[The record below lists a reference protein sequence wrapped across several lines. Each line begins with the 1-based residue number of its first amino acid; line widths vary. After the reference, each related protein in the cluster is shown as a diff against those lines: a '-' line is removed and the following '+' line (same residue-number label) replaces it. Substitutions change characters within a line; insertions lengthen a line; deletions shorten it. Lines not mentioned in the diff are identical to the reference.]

1 SANIAGWSI
10 DASAIYSGTR
20 GANGA
25 YTTSGMTIGSA
36 GYISS
41 PNTFIS
47 STGVLY
53 SKSGNIA
60 GYSFDAGKFYV
71 STDFVLDAA
80 NKKWYFANK
89 STYATTTAGIFM
101 GLDAGVYKVNIGG
114 PTNNIKWTGTAL
126 EINGGSLTSAS
137 IISGS
142 IGAVNI
148 TGATITGATITG
160 GTIQTA
166 ASGKRV
172 MIDGTNKRISFYDSS
187 DNMAGYIEIA
197 GAVGYEILTYYST
210 TGVHTFVGGIEVPII
225 VIGGTQYLGGRI
237 EYTNFGTTQP
247 TYRGSVSS
255 SGTPT
260 PPSSPVV
267 GDIYWEIITYP
278 TTTKKLKIYTPD
290 GWKTITLT

>member
-47 STGVLY
+47 SSGVLY

-71 STDFVLDAA
+71 STDFVLDAV

-89 STYATTTAGIFM
+89 STYAAITAGIFM

-114 PTNNIKWTGTAL
+114 PASNIKWTGTAL
-126 EINGGSLTSAS
+126 EINGGSLTSA
-137 IISGS
+137 
-142 IGAVNI
+142 N
-148 TGATITGATITG
+148 ITGATITG
-160 GTIQTA
+160 GTVQTA
-166 ASGKRV
+166 ASGQRV
-172 MIDGTNKRISFYDSS
+172 VLDGADNKVIFYSNNGWGGEIYTDTLNMHYMTANHHVFDQSVIVNNGRFIINDVASRFTWGNKELPVYHGARVGNNVTIPPEPTNPR
-187 DNMAGYIEIA
+187 
-197 GAVGYEILTYYST
+197 
-210 TGVHTFVGGIEVPII
+210 
-225 VIGGTQYLGGRI
+225 
-237 EYTNFGTTQP
+237 
-247 TYRGSVSS
+247 
-255 SGTPT
+255 
-260 PPSSPVV
+260 V
-267 GDIYWEIITYP
+267 GDLDWENNTSLA
-278 TTTKKLKIYTPD
+278 TKKMRMYTPD
-290 GWKTITLT
+290 GWKTLTFS